1 MCSTMVGFTI
11 FKVSVNSANNRLQN
25 TVKVKQVKIK
35 LCKNVLMHINP
46 NLINTDLYL
55 LGCNKRIF

>member
-1 MCSTMVGFTI
+1 MCPTMVGFTI

-35 LCKNVLMHINP
+35 LCKNVLMYINP